1 MWRQVALPVILVAL
15 SWLVVSGST
24 NFYLQWLDDS
34 YQQVF
39 DENISSM
46 HAASL
51 VQQEIWRLHAEVI
64 ARWNREDD
72 WSARLKEFDS
82 EMKAPLATLV
92 ERSSTSDEL
101 SIARQID
108 DLTARYR
115 DQLQAALADGEK
127 SSAASAATQD
137 ILFSLAVQIS
147 EKSDRIR
154 EINDVLLRS
163 SNQRRAQISQVVL
176 WARGIAITLVPALGI
191 AAGWWTAARLQKSV
205 ARIQVTLHD
214 PSL

>member
-51 VQQEIWRLHAEVI
+51 VQQETWRLHAEVI

-72 WSARLKEFDS
+72 WAARLKEFDA
-82 EMKAPLATLV
+82 EMKAPLARMV
-92 ERSSTSDEL
+92 ERATSPEEL
-101 SIARQID
+101 AIARQIF
-108 DLTARYR
+108 DLTRQYR
-115 DQLQAALADGEK
+115 DQLQAALAG
-127 SSAASAATQD
+127 
-137 ILFSLAVQIS
+137 
-147 EKSDRIR
+147 
-154 EINDVLLRS
+154 
-163 SNQRRAQISQVVL
+163 
-176 WARGIAITLVPALGI
+176 
-191 AAGWWTAARLQKSV
+191 
-205 ARIQVTLHD
+205 
-214 PSL
+214 

>member
-64 ARWNREDD
+64 ARWNRHGD
-72 WSARLKEFDS
+72 WSKRLKEFDAELKPS
-82 EMKAPLATLV
+82 LATLI
-92 ERSSTSDEL
+92 ERANNSSE
-101 SIARQID
+101 
-108 DLTARYR
+108 
-115 DQLQAALADGEK
+115 
-127 SSAASAATQD
+127 
-137 ILFSLAVQIS
+137 
-147 EKSDRIR
+147 
-154 EINDVLLRS
+154 
-163 SNQRRAQISQVVL
+163 
-176 WARGIAITLVPALGI
+176 
-191 AAGWWTAARLQKSV
+191 
-205 ARIQVTLHD
+205 
-214 PSL
+214 

>member
-72 WSARLKEFDS
+72 WSARLKEFDT
-82 EMKAPLATLV
+82 ETKNPLAMMV
-92 ERSSTSDEL
+92 EKATTSEEL
-101 SIARQID
+101 AIARQIGE
-108 DLTARYR
+108 LTGQYR
-115 DQLQAALADGEK
+115 DQLQIALAGDEQS
-127 SSAASAATQD
+127 SSASTATQD
-137 ILFSLAVQIS
+137 ILFSLAVHVS

-176 WARGIAITLVPALGI
+176 WVRGIAITLVPALGI
-191 AAGWWTAARLQKSV
+191 AAGW
-205 ARIQVTLHD
+205 
-214 PSL
+214 